1 VVVAMSGDLS
11 PRNILEE
18 SLGIT
23 SRKDNLKEKDPVDS
37 MDLFLNT
44 KKVIRYHHVQEI
56 ETE

>member
-1 VVVAMSGDLS
+1 MSGDLS

-44 KKVIRYHHVQEI
+44 KKGIRYHHVQEI